1 MDNKKLK
8 KKLKDRV
15 YLTEEEK
22 AILKDH
28 VSEWNQKLDK
38 MTRQAYVASEI
49 LPRIQELDSEKF
61 GPERIARD
69 KEAKALFDWRIKV
82 HLACAYI
89 LDKELTYEGR
99 EHLAEKQQTIH
110 RKSCFSFGK
119 KNTSSKGSGKA

>member
-28 VSEWNQKLDK
+28 VSEWNQKPDK

-49 LPRIQELDSEKF
+49 LP
-61 GPERIARD
+61 
-69 KEAKALFDWRIKV
+69 
-82 HLACAYI
+82 
-89 LDKELTYEGR
+89 
-99 EHLAEKQQTIH
+99 
-110 RKSCFSFGK
+110 
-119 KNTSSKGSGKA
+119 